1 MVIAVS
7 LLAPALPIAV
17 GGLGVLLHGNPVAHF
32 VEAILLVAWV
42 VGAEADMTPPVL
54 GISPEAPVV
63 AGGGN
68 YLRLLK
74 DSLAHGTSLS
84 AHGTGL
90 CAGGSPV
97 RDSHWFVALGGNRPF
112 LSRRALGTFPDFKAI
127 LGAGGG
133 CFYRPLAP
141 AVSSL
146 YRPFLSRQALGTFPD
161 FKAILGACGG
171 CFYRPLA
178 PAVFAG
184 SLYRPF
190 LSRRALGT
198 FTDLKAILGAGSG
211 CFYRPFAPAVF
222 AGSLYRPF
230 LSRRALGTFS
240 DLKAILGAGSGCFY
254 RPLAPA
260 VLTGSGIYDP
270 CIITAAVSTVHAGT
284 VSVFQ
289 AGCGLLRV
297 NYSAVQ
303 FRPHHSA
310 I

>member
-17 GGLGVLLHGNPVAHF
+17 GGLGVLLHGDPVAHF
-32 VEAILLVAWV
+32 VEAILLMGRV
-42 VGAEADMTPPVL
+42 VGAETDMAPAVL
-54 GISPEAPVV
+54 GVSPEAPVV

-74 DSLAHGTSLS
+74 DSLTDGALLAPDRTI
-84 AHGTGL
+84 L

-198 FTDLKAILGAGSG
+198 FSDLKAILGAGSG
-211 CFYRPFAPAVF
+211 CFYRPF
-222 AGSLYRPF
+222 
-230 LSRRALGTFS
+230 
-240 DLKAILGAGSGCFY
+240 
-254 RPLAPA
+254 APA

-297 NYSAVQ
+297 NYSAVRFSPLQ
-303 FRPHHSA
+303 SA
-310 I
+310 IRALHSVGCIYEAAAYYIGCGRIMR